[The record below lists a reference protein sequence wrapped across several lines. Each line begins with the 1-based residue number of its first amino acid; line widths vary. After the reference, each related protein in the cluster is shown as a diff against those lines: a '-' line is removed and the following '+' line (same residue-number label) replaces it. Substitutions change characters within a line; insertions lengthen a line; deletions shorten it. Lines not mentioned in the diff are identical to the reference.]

1 MPGLAAETRKI
12 YAEGVM
18 RQLVL
23 TLVLLATFSLTGWCG
38 VGYYPV
44 PVAKDDIRIFREM
57 NLREADYEVEKYRIT
72 FDRPNWIW
80 VEAQAQG
87 KVSDL
92 PLPKRASAVNL
103 LLLTQ
108 KKSRSEKTIHFVV
121 SGEDSSVYSY
131 LRFDPAE
138 LLQRTFALREGRFL
152 LLGMSAV
159 RPSDFAYVL
168 QVFQSDIAP
177 RPRQE

>member
-1 MPGLAAETRKI
+1 MRKI
-12 YAEGVM
+12 
-18 RQLVL
+18 VL
-23 TLVLLATFSLTGWCG
+23 ACVLLAASCLTGRG
-38 VGYYPV
+38 AVGYYPV

-72 FDRPNWIW
+72 FDRPNWVW

-108 KKSRSEKTIHFVV
+108 KKGRSEKTIHFVV
-121 SGEDSSVYSY
+121 SSEDSSVYSY

-177 RPRQE
+177 RPGQE

>member
-1 MPGLAAETRKI
+1 MI
-12 YAEGVM
+12 
-18 RQLVL
+18 RQVALFCFLLV
-23 TLVLLATFSLTGWCG
+23 TSCLTGRG
-38 VGYYPV
+38 AVGYFPM

-57 NLREADYEVEKYRIT
+57 DLREADYEVEKYRVT
-72 FDRPNWIW
+72 FGRVNWVWI
-80 VEAQAQG
+80 EAQAQG

-92 PLPKRASAVNL
+92 PLPKKASAVNL

-108 KKSRSEKTIHFVV
+108 KKGHPEKTIHFVV
-121 SGEDSSVYSY
+121 SSEESSVYSY
-131 LRFDPAE
+131 FRFDPAE

-168 QVFQSDIAP
+168 QIFQSDIAP
-177 RPRQE
+177 QGARE

>member
-1 MPGLAAETRKI
+1 MRKIVLACALLAA
-12 YAEGVM
+12 
-18 RQLVL
+18 
-23 TLVLLATFSLTGWCG
+23 SCLTGRG
-38 VGYYPV
+38 AVGYYPV

-72 FDRPNWIW
+72 FDRPNWVW

-108 KKSRSEKTIHFVV
+108 KKGRSEKTIHFVV
-121 SGEDSSVYSY
+121 SSEDSSVYSY

-152 LLGMSAV
+152 LLGMSAT
-159 RPSDFAYVL
+159 RPSDFACVL
-168 QVFQSDIAP
+168 QIFQSDIPPQGA
-177 RPRQE
+177 QE

>member
-1 MPGLAAETRKI
+1 VSIL
-12 YAEGVM
+12 
-18 RQLVL
+18 
-23 TLVLLATFSLTGWCG
+23 SGWCG
-38 VGYYPV
+38 VGYSPV

-57 NLREADYEVEKYRIT
+57 DLREADYEVEKYRIT
-72 FDRPNWIW
+72 FDRANWVW

-92 PLPKRASAVNL
+92 PLPKMASAVNL

-108 KKSRSEKTIHFVV
+108 KKGTPEKAVHFVV
-121 SGEDSSVYSY
+121 SSAQASIYSY
-131 LRFDPAE
+131 IHFDPGD

-152 LLGMSAV
+152 LIGMSAR
-159 RPSDFAYVL
+159 RPGDFAYVL

-177 RPRQE
+177 KGAQE

>member
-1 MPGLAAETRKI
+1 MRKI
-12 YAEGVM
+12 
-18 RQLVL
+18 VL
-23 TLVLLATFSLTGWCG
+23 ACVLLAASCLTGWG
-38 VGYYPV
+38 AVGYYPV

-72 FDRPNWIW
+72 FDRPNWVW

-108 KKSRSEKTIHFVV
+108 KKGRSEKTIHFVV
-121 SGEDSSVYSY
+121 SSEDSSVYSY

-168 QVFQSDIAP
+168 QIFQSDIAP
-177 RPRQE
+177 QGARE